1 MPTLPSQ
8 SQAEDAP
15 VPRTSAWLPP
25 WGRHALLNWQNG
37 LQTLRLKWGGGGAVL
52 VGWVGK
58 RPQDAHGWS
67 MSFSFCPP
75 VPSWPFEIPLSRG
88 LENPTSSLFL
98 PVPGASP

>member
-37 LQTLRLKWGGGGAVL
+37 LQTLRLKWGGGGGGFGG
-52 VGWVGK
+52 VGREEAPGCSWLEHVI
-58 RPQDAHGWS
+58 QLL
-67 MSFSFCPP
+67 
-75 VPSWPFEIPLSRG
+75 PSSA
-88 LENPTSSLFL
+88 FL
-98 PVPGASP
+98 AF